1 MGQELTVLNVKAI
14 GLSRLKVEFVN
25 DDTAALILTN
35 TNNKQSSYLIDPHGL
50 GMLLEEL
57 LTLAAIWAE
66 HPEMKVE
73 RLSGDS
79 QAMAATKFSIQKGRN
94 DGEAALSVWLDKLL
108 LTFLIPMDQVI
119 QASASVIKIVE
130 PTSRK
135 NPH

>member
-1 MGQELTVLNVKAI
+1 MLNVKAI

-25 DDTAALILTN
+25 DDTAALILTS
-35 TNNKQSSYLIDPHGL
+35 TNHTHSDYLIGPREL
-50 GMLLEEL
+50 GILLEEL

-66 HPEMKVE
+66 HPEMKAE
-73 RLSGDS
+73 RLSGDR
-79 QAMAATKFSIQKGRN
+79 QTMAATKISIQKGRN

-130 PTSRK
+130 PTSGK